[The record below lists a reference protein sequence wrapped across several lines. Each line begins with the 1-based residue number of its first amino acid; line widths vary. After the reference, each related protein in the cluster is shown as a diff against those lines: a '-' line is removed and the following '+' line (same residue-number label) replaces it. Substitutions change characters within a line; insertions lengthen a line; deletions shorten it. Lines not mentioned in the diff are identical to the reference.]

1 MKVVSVANL
10 IIDKDTRKLLIC
22 HSTGK
27 DYASGGFDLPKGHHE
42 EGEEYIDTAIRE
54 AFEETGLKL
63 SKDKMIYLGRT
74 AYTSEK
80 DLEWFYT
87 EMDIDLRK
95 VKCTSY
101 FEREG
106 KEYPEVNKFELIDP
120 CSDEIN
126 KLFPILRHL
135 VRSKLHAVMDFKK
148 EDNLDWPESYKE
160 LMAIENGE
168 HNDSESNQKLLQIR
182 NTILQ

>member
-1 MKVVSVANL
+1 MKVISVANL
-10 IIDKDTRKLLIC
+10 IIDKDTNKLLVC

-27 DYASGGFDLPKGHHE
+27 DYSSGGFDLPKGHHE

-63 SKDKMIYLGRT
+63 DKNKMVYLGRT
-74 AYTSEK
+74 NYTNEK

-87 EMDIDLRK
+87 ETDIDLRK

-106 KEYPEVNKFELIDP
+106 KEYPEVNKFELINP
-120 CSDEIN
+120 FSDEIN
-126 KLFPILRHL
+126 KLFPVLRYL
-135 VRSKLHAVMDFKK
+135 VRIKLDIVAELK
-148 EDNLDWPESYKE
+148 ESL
-160 LMAIENGE
+160 
-168 HNDSESNQKLLQIR
+168 NDSESWPETYIQLTKN
-182 NTILQ
+182 NGYEEDE